1 MEAYA
6 KHGLSLAYISK
17 LLSRQRTTIS
27 RHLRAKL
34 LDLKVQER
42 LKYKKR
48 TDRMVSQ
55 IVQPSVIQNRDRQ
68 IQRSLKFDVV
78 VRRVQKILATSP
90 YVRYKKRQ
98 PTVRMT
104 AQRREIG

>member
-1 MEAYA
+1 MLVGVPEHTGKPITKMTTRKHLSREEKAVMEAYA

-55 IVQPSVIQNRDRQ
+55 IV
-68 IQRSLKFDVV
+68 
-78 VRRVQKILATSP
+78 
-90 YVRYKKRQ
+90 
-98 PTVRMT
+98 
-104 AQRREIG
+104 